1 MSARRR
7 LPALAALALVLPLA
21 SCGADPGNASG
32 PIATNLTD
40 YRVNP
45 TRDATAAGPTSFA
58 IDNRADT
65 TTHEFVVVRT
75 DLDPAHLPTD
85 EDGAFDEK
93 GDGIEF
99 IDEKENIGPGE
110 QASLTVDLK
119 PGRYVLLCNLE
130 DHYAR
135 GMYQRFEVTP

>member
-1 MSARRR
+1 MTTRRII
-7 LPALAALALVLPLA
+7 LAGAALGLVLPLTG
-21 SCGADPGNASG
+21 CGGDPGTATG
-32 PIATNLTD
+32 PIAVPLTD
-40 YRVNP
+40 YRVSP

-58 IDNRADT
+58 IDNRSGA

-93 GDGIEF
+93 GEGIEF
-99 IDEKENIGPGE
+99 IDEKENIGPDH

>member
-21 SCGADPGNASG
+21 SCGADPGNATG

-93 GDGIEF
+93 
-99 IDEKENIGPGE
+99 ENIGPGE
-110 QASLTVDLK
+110 QAPLTVDLK